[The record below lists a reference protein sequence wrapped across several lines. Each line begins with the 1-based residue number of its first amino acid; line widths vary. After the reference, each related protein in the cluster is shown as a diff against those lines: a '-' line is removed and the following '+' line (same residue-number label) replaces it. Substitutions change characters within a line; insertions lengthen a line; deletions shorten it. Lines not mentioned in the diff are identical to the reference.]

1 MVDVS
6 NYTFDTPVLI
16 KIIDDIGTFIP
27 ELSTYT
33 PLETYAS
40 ISQAIS
46 IMNRTGIAIEF
57 PKQSAERE
65 ISKKIEDLLLDYNN
79 KVKEAEDKG
88 YFVESNIDNALNTI
102 QYINDSTVSE
112 EEKKEEIEKHIF
124 EYDDI
129 ILRIYE
135 DLRGSE
141 LDRIF
146 ETEAYTKD
154 KDIIKEAELKRKAE
168 DRIRTFR
175 KESLK
180 QRSLY
185 DWSSIQFH
193 DYLIKPDDV
202 FYTDTQDIQFLADDR
217 PKE

>member
-6 NYTFDTPVLI
+6 KYNFDTPVLI
-16 KIIDDIGTFIP
+16 RITDDVGTFVP

-40 ISQAIS
+40 ISQVIS

-57 PKQSAERE
+57 PKQSSERE

-79 KVKEAEDKG
+79 KVKAAEDKG
-88 YFVESNIDNALNTI
+88 YFVEGDISNALNTI
-102 QYINDSTVSE
+102 QYINDSKITE
-112 EEKKEEIEKHIF
+112 DEIKEEIEKHIF

-146 ETEAYTKD
+146 ESEDYTQD
-154 KDIIKEAELKRKAE
+154 KDILKEAEKRRKAE
-168 DRIRTFR
+168 DRVHNFK

-185 DWSSIQFH
+185 DWSSIKFH
-193 DYLIKPDDV
+193 NYMIDPQDN
-202 FYTDTQDIQFLADDR
+202 FYTDTENIQFIADR
-217 PKE
+217 PNI

>member
-6 NYTFDTPVLI
+6 KYNFDTPVLI
-16 KIIDDIGTFIP
+16 KITDDVGTFVP

-40 ISQAIS
+40 ISQVIS

-57 PKQSAERE
+57 PKQSSERE

-79 KVKEAEDKG
+79 KVRAAEDKG
-88 YFVESNIDNALNTI
+88 YFVEGDISNALNTI
-102 QYINDSTVSE
+102 QYINDSKITE
-112 EEKKEEIEKHIF
+112 DEIKEEIEKHIF

-146 ETEAYTKD
+146 ESEAYTQD
-154 KDIIKEAELKRKAE
+154 KDILKEAENRRKAE
-168 DRIRTFR
+168 DRVHNFK

-185 DWSSIQFH
+185 DWSSIKFH
-193 DYLIKPDDV
+193 NYMIDPHDN
-202 FYTDTQDIQFLADDR
+202 FYTDTENIQFIADR
-217 PKE
+217 PNI

>member
-6 NYTFDTPVLI
+6 KYNFDTPVLI
-16 KIIDDIGTFIP
+16 RITDDVGTFVP

-40 ISQAIS
+40 ISQVIS

-57 PKQSAERE
+57 PKQSSERE

-79 KVKEAEDKG
+79 KVKAAEDKG
-88 YFVESNIDNALNTI
+88 YFVEGDISNALNTI
-102 QYINDSTVSE
+102 QYINDSKITE
-112 EEKKEEIEKHIF
+112 DEIKEEIEKHIF

-146 ETEAYTKD
+146 ESEAYTQD
-154 KDIIKEAELKRKAE
+154 KDILKEAERRRKAE
-168 DRIRTFR
+168 DRVHNFK

-185 DWSSIQFH
+185 DWSSIKFH
-193 DYLIKPDDV
+193 NYMIDPQDN
-202 FYTDTQDIQFLADDR
+202 FYTDTENIQFIADR
-217 PKE
+217 PNI

>member
-16 KIIDDIGTFIP
+16 KITDDVGTFVP

-33 PLETYAS
+33 PLEAYAS
-40 ISQAIS
+40 ISQVIS
-46 IMNRTGIAIEF
+46 IMNRTGIPIEF

-79 KVKEAEDKG
+79 KVKVAEDKG
-88 YFVESNIDNALNTI
+88 YFVENDVSNALNTI
-102 QYINDSTVSE
+102 QYINDSNVTE
-112 EEKKEEIEKHIF
+112 EEIKEEKEKHIF
-124 EYDDI
+124 EYEDI

-135 DLRGSE
+135 SLRGSE

-146 ETEAYTKD
+146 ESEAYTKD
-154 KDIIKEAELKRKAE
+154 KDILKEAEARRKAE
-168 DRIRTFR
+168 DRIHNFR
-175 KESLK
+175 KQSLK

-193 DYLIKPDDV
+193 NYLISPDDN
-202 FYTDTQDIQFLADDR
+202 FYTDTIDIQFIADR
-217 PKE
+217 PS

>member
-6 NYTFDTPVLI
+6 KYNFDTPVLI
-16 KIIDDIGTFIP
+16 KITDDVGTFVP

-40 ISQAIS
+40 ISQVIS

-57 PKQSAERE
+57 PKQSSERE

-79 KVKEAEDKG
+79 KVKAAEDKG
-88 YFVESNIDNALNTI
+88 YFVEGDISNALNTI
-102 QYINDSTVSE
+102 QYINDSKITE
-112 EEKKEEIEKHIF
+112 DEIKEEIEKHIF

-146 ETEAYTKD
+146 ESEAYTQD
-154 KDIIKEAELKRKAE
+154 KDILKEAENRRKAE
-168 DRIRTFR
+168 DRIHNFK

-185 DWSSIQFH
+185 DWSSIKFH
-193 DYLIKPDDV
+193 NYMIDPQDN
-202 FYTDTQDIQFLADDR
+202 FYTDTENVQFIADR
-217 PKE
+217 PNI

>member
-6 NYTFDTPVLI
+6 KYNFDTPVLI
-16 KIIDDIGTFIP
+16 KITDDVGTFVP

-40 ISQAIS
+40 ISQVIS

-57 PKQSAERE
+57 PKQSSERE

-79 KVKEAEDKG
+79 KVKAAEDKG
-88 YFVESNIDNALNTI
+88 YFVEGDISNALNTI
-102 QYINDSTVSE
+102 QYINDSKITE
-112 EEKKEEIEKHIF
+112 DEIKEEIEKHIF

-146 ETEAYTKD
+146 ESEAYTQD
-154 KDIIKEAELKRKAE
+154 KDILKEAENRRKAE
-168 DRIRTFR
+168 DRVHNFK

-185 DWSSIQFH
+185 DWSSIKFH
-193 DYLIKPDDV
+193 NYMIDPQDN
-202 FYTDTQDIQFLADDR
+202 FYTDTENIQFIADR
-217 PKE
+217 RNI

>member
-6 NYTFDTPVLI
+6 KYNFDTPVLI
-16 KIIDDIGTFIP
+16 RITDDVGTFVP

-33 PLETYAS
+33 PLEAYAS
-40 ISQAIS
+40 ISQVIS

-57 PKQSAERE
+57 PKQSSERE

-79 KVKEAEDKG
+79 KVRAAEDKG
-88 YFVESNIDNALNTI
+88 YFVEGDISNALNTI
-102 QYINDSTVSE
+102 QYINDSKITE
-112 EEKKEEIEKHIF
+112 DEIKEEIEKHIF

-146 ETEAYTKD
+146 ESEEYTQD
-154 KDIIKEAELKRKAE
+154 KDILKEAEKQRKAE
-168 DRIRTFR
+168 DRVHNFK

-185 DWSSIQFH
+185 DWSSIKFH
-193 DYLIKPDDV
+193 NYMIDPQDN
-202 FYTDTQDIQFLADDR
+202 FYTDTENIQFIADR
-217 PKE
+217 PNI

>member
-6 NYTFDTPVLI
+6 KYNFDTPVLI
-16 KIIDDIGTFIP
+16 RITDDVGTFVP

-40 ISQAIS
+40 ISQVIS

-57 PKQSAERE
+57 PKQSSERE

-79 KVKEAEDKG
+79 KVKAAEDKG
-88 YFVESNIDNALNTI
+88 YFVEGDISNALNTI
-102 QYINDSTVSE
+102 QYINDSKVTE
-112 EEKKEEIEKHIF
+112 DEIKEEIEKHIF

-146 ETEAYTKD
+146 ESEAYTQD
-154 KDIIKEAELKRKAE
+154 KDILKEAEKRRKAE
-168 DRIRTFR
+168 DRVHNFK

-185 DWSSIQFH
+185 DWSSIKFH
-193 DYLIKPDDV
+193 NYMIDPQDN
-202 FYTDTQDIQFLADDR
+202 FYTDTENIQFIADR
-217 PKE
+217 PS

>member
-6 NYTFDTPVLI
+6 KYNFDTPVLI
-16 KIIDDIGTFIP
+16 KITDDVGTFVP

-40 ISQAIS
+40 ISQVIS

-57 PKQSAERE
+57 PKQSSERE

-79 KVKEAEDKG
+79 KVKAAEDKG
-88 YFVESNIDNALNTI
+88 YFVEGDISNALNTI
-102 QYINDSTVSE
+102 QYINDSKITE
-112 EEKKEEIEKHIF
+112 DEIKEEIEKHIF

-146 ETEAYTKD
+146 ESEAYTQD
-154 KDIIKEAELKRKAE
+154 KDILKESENRRKAE
-168 DRIRTFR
+168 DRVHNFK

-180 QRSLY
+180 QRNLY
-185 DWSSIQFH
+185 DWSSIKFH
-193 DYLIKPDDV
+193 NYMIDPHDN
-202 FYTDTQDIQFLADDR
+202 FYTDTENIQFIADR
-217 PKE
+217 PNI

>member
-6 NYTFDTPVLI
+6 KYNFDTPVLI
-16 KIIDDIGTFIP
+16 RITDDVGTFVP

-40 ISQAIS
+40 ISQVIS

-57 PKQSAERE
+57 PKQSSERE

-79 KVKEAEDKG
+79 KVKAAEDKG
-88 YFVESNIDNALNTI
+88 YFVEGDISNALNTI
-102 QYINDSTVSE
+102 QYINDSKITE
-112 EEKKEEIEKHIF
+112 DEIKEEIEKHIF

-146 ETEAYTKD
+146 ESEAYTQD
-154 KDIIKEAELKRKAE
+154 KDILKEAENRRKAE
-168 DRIRTFR
+168 DRVHNFK

-185 DWSSIQFH
+185 DWSSIKFH
-193 DYLIKPDDV
+193 NYMIDPQDN
-202 FYTDTQDIQFLADDR
+202 FYTDTENIQFIADR
-217 PKE
+217 PNI

>member
-6 NYTFDTPVLI
+6 KYNFDTPVLI
-16 KIIDDIGTFIP
+16 KITDDVGTFVP

-40 ISQAIS
+40 ISQVIS

-57 PKQSAERE
+57 PKQSSERE

-79 KVKEAEDKG
+79 KVKAAEDKG
-88 YFVESNIDNALNTI
+88 YFVEGDISNALNTI
-102 QYINDSTVSE
+102 QYINDSKITE
-112 EEKKEEIEKHIF
+112 DEIKEEIEKHIF

-146 ETEAYTKD
+146 ESEAYTQD
-154 KDIIKEAELKRKAE
+154 KDILKEAEKRRKAE
-168 DRIRTFR
+168 DRVHNFK

-185 DWSSIQFH
+185 DWSSIKFH
-193 DYLIKPDDV
+193 NYMIDPQDN
-202 FYTDTQDIQFLADDR
+202 FYTDTENIQFIADR
-217 PKE
+217 PNI

>member
-6 NYTFDTPVLI
+6 KYNFDTPVLI
-16 KIIDDIGTFIP
+16 RITDDVGTFVP

-40 ISQAIS
+40 ISQVIS

-57 PKQSAERE
+57 PKQSSERE

-79 KVKEAEDKG
+79 KVKAAEDKG
-88 YFVESNIDNALNTI
+88 YFVEGDISNALNTI
-102 QYINDSTVSE
+102 QYINDSKVTE
-112 EEKKEEIEKHIF
+112 DEIKEEIEKHIF

-146 ETEAYTKD
+146 ESEAYTQD
-154 KDIIKEAELKRKAE
+154 KDILKEAEKRRKAE
-168 DRIRTFR
+168 DRVHNFK

-185 DWSSIQFH
+185 DWSSIKFH
-193 DYLIKPDDV
+193 NYMIDPQDN
-202 FYTDTQDIQFLADDR
+202 FYTDTENIQFITDR
-217 PKE
+217 PNV

>member
-6 NYTFDTPVLI
+6 KYNFDTPVLI
-16 KIIDDIGTFIP
+16 KITDDVGTFVP

-40 ISQAIS
+40 ISQVIS

-57 PKQSAERE
+57 PKQSSERE

-79 KVKEAEDKG
+79 KVKAAEDKG
-88 YFVESNIDNALNTI
+88 YFVEGDINNALNTI
-102 QYINDSTVSE
+102 QYINDSKITE
-112 EEKKEEIEKHIF
+112 DEIKEEIEKHIF

-146 ETEAYTKD
+146 ESEAYTQD
-154 KDIIKEAELKRKAE
+154 KDILKEAENRRKAE
-168 DRIRTFR
+168 DRVHNFK

-185 DWSSIQFH
+185 DWSSIKFH
-193 DYLIKPDDV
+193 NYMIDPHDN
-202 FYTDTQDIQFLADDR
+202 FYTDTENIQFIADR
-217 PKE
+217 PNI

>member
-6 NYTFDTPVLI
+6 KYNFDTPVLI
-16 KIIDDIGTFIP
+16 KITDDVGTFVP

-40 ISQAIS
+40 ISQVIS

-57 PKQSAERE
+57 PKQSSERE

-79 KVKEAEDKG
+79 KVKAAEDKG
-88 YFVESNIDNALNTI
+88 YFVEGDISNALNTI
-102 QYINDSTVSE
+102 QYINDSKVTE
-112 EEKKEEIEKHIF
+112 DEIKEEIEKHIF

-146 ETEAYTKD
+146 ESEAYTQD
-154 KDIIKEAELKRKAE
+154 KDILKEAEKRRKAE
-168 DRIRTFR
+168 DRVHNFK

-185 DWSSIQFH
+185 DWSSIKFH
-193 DYLIKPDDV
+193 NYMIDPQDN
-202 FYTDTQDIQFLADDR
+202 FYTDTENIQFIADR
-217 PKE
+217 PNI

>member
-6 NYTFDTPVLI
+6 KYNFDTPVLI
-16 KIIDDIGTFIP
+16 KITDDVGTFVP

-40 ISQAIS
+40 ISQVIS

-57 PKQSAERE
+57 PKQSSERE

-79 KVKEAEDKG
+79 KVKAAEDKG
-88 YFVESNIDNALNTI
+88 YFVEGDISNALNTI
-102 QYINDSTVSE
+102 QYINDSKITE
-112 EEKKEEIEKHIF
+112 DEIKEEIEKHIF

-146 ETEAYTKD
+146 ESEAYTQD
-154 KDIIKEAELKRKAE
+154 KDILKEAENRRKAE
-168 DRIRTFR
+168 DRVHNFK

-180 QRSLY
+180 QRNLY
-185 DWSSIQFH
+185 DWSSIKFH
-193 DYLIKPDDV
+193 NYMIDPHDN
-202 FYTDTQDIQFLADDR
+202 FYTDTENIQFIADR
-217 PKE
+217 PNI

>member
-16 KIIDDIGTFIP
+16 KITEDVGTFVP

-33 PLETYAS
+33 PLEAYAS
-40 ISQAIS
+40 ISQVIS
-46 IMNRTGIAIEF
+46 IMNRTGIPIEF
-57 PKQSAERE
+57 PRQSEERE

-79 KVKEAEDKG
+79 KVKVAEDKG
-88 YFVESNIDNALNTI
+88 YFVENDVSNALNTI
-102 QYINDSTVSE
+102 QYINDSNVTE
-112 EEKKEEIEKHIF
+112 EEIKEEKEKHIF
-124 EYDDI
+124 EYEDI

-135 DLRGSE
+135 SLRGSE

-146 ETEAYTKD
+146 ESEAYTQD
-154 KDIIKEAELKRKAE
+154 KDILKEAEARRKAE
-168 DRIRTFR
+168 DRIHNFR
-175 KESLK
+175 KQSLK

-193 DYLIKPDDV
+193 NYLISPDDN
-202 FYTDTQDIQFLADDR
+202 FYTDTLDIQFIADR
-217 PKE
+217 PS

>member
-6 NYTFDTPVLI
+6 KYNFDTPVLI
-16 KIIDDIGTFIP
+16 KITDDVGTFVP

-40 ISQAIS
+40 ISQVIS

-57 PKQSAERE
+57 PKQSSERE

-79 KVKEAEDKG
+79 KVRAAEDKG
-88 YFVESNIDNALNTI
+88 YFVEGDINNALNTI
-102 QYINDSTVSE
+102 QYINDSKITE
-112 EEKKEEIEKHIF
+112 DEIKEEIEKHIF

-146 ETEAYTKD
+146 ESEAYTQD
-154 KDIIKEAELKRKAE
+154 KDILKEAENRRKAE
-168 DRIRTFR
+168 DRVHNFK

-180 QRSLY
+180 QRNLY
-185 DWSSIQFH
+185 DWSSIKFH
-193 DYLIKPDDV
+193 NYMIDPHDN
-202 FYTDTQDIQFLADDR
+202 FYTDTENIQFIADR
-217 PKE
+217 PNI

>member
-6 NYTFDTPVLI
+6 KYNFDTPVLI
-16 KIIDDIGTFIP
+16 KITDDVGTFVP

-40 ISQAIS
+40 ISQVIS

-57 PKQSAERE
+57 PKQSSERE

-79 KVKEAEDKG
+79 KVRAAEDKG
-88 YFVESNIDNALNTI
+88 YFVESDINNALNTI
-102 QYINDSTVSE
+102 QYINDSKITE
-112 EEKKEEIEKHIF
+112 DEIKEEIEKHIF

-146 ETEAYTKD
+146 ESEAYTQD
-154 KDIIKEAELKRKAE
+154 KDILKEAEKRRKAE
-168 DRIRTFR
+168 DRVHNFK

-180 QRSLY
+180 QRNLY
-185 DWSSIQFH
+185 DWSSIKFH
-193 DYLIKPDDV
+193 NYMIDPHDN
-202 FYTDTQDIQFLADDR
+202 FYTDTENIQFIADR
-217 PKE
+217 PNI

>member
-6 NYTFDTPVLI
+6 KYNFDTPVLI
-16 KIIDDIGTFIP
+16 RITDDVGTFVP

-40 ISQAIS
+40 ISQVIS

-57 PKQSAERE
+57 PKQSSERE

-79 KVKEAEDKG
+79 KVKAAEDKG
-88 YFVESNIDNALNTI
+88 YFVEGDISNALNTI
-102 QYINDSTVSE
+102 QYINDSKITE
-112 EEKKEEIEKHIF
+112 DEIKEEIEKHIF

-146 ETEAYTKD
+146 ESEAYTQD
-154 KDIIKEAELKRKAE
+154 KDILKEAENRRKAE
-168 DRIRTFR
+168 DRVHNFK

-185 DWSSIQFH
+185 DWSSIKFH
-193 DYLIKPDDV
+193 NYMIDPQDN
-202 FYTDTQDIQFLADDR
+202 FYTDTENVQFIADR
-217 PKE
+217 PNI

>member
-16 KIIDDIGTFIP
+16 KITDDVGTFVP

-33 PLETYAS
+33 PLEAYAS
-40 ISQAIS
+40 ISQVIS
-46 IMNRTGIAIEF
+46 IMNRTGIPIEF
-57 PKQSAERE
+57 PRQSAERE

-79 KVKEAEDKG
+79 KAKVAEDKG
-88 YFVESNIDNALNTI
+88 YFVENDVSNALNTI
-102 QYINDSTVSE
+102 QYINDSTVTDDE
-112 EEKKEEIEKHIF
+112 VKEEKEKHIF
-124 EYDDI
+124 EYEDI

-135 DLRGSE
+135 SLRGSE

-146 ETEAYTKD
+146 ESEAYTQD
-154 KDIIKEAELKRKAE
+154 KDILKEAEARRKAE
-168 DRIRTFR
+168 DRIHNFR
-175 KESLK
+175 KQSLK

-193 DYLIKPDDV
+193 NYLISPDDN
-202 FYTDTQDIQFLADDR
+202 FYTDTLDIQFIADR
-217 PKE
+217 PN

>member
-6 NYTFDTPVLI
+6 KYNFDTPVLI
-16 KIIDDIGTFIP
+16 RITDDVGTFVP

-40 ISQAIS
+40 ISQVIS

-57 PKQSAERE
+57 PKQSSERE

-79 KVKEAEDKG
+79 KVKAAEDKG
-88 YFVESNIDNALNTI
+88 YFVEGDISNALNTI
-102 QYINDSTVSE
+102 QYINDSKITE
-112 EEKKEEIEKHIF
+112 DEIKEEIEKHIF

-135 DLRGSE
+135 DLSGSE

-146 ETEAYTKD
+146 ESEAYTQD
-154 KDIIKEAELKRKAE
+154 KDILKESENRRKAE
-168 DRIRTFR
+168 DRVHNFK

-185 DWSSIQFH
+185 DWSSIKFH
-193 DYLIKPDDV
+193 NYMIDPQDN
-202 FYTDTQDIQFLADDR
+202 FYTDTENIQFIADR
-217 PKE
+217 PNI

>member
-6 NYTFDTPVLI
+6 KYNFDTPVLI
-16 KIIDDIGTFIP
+16 KITDDVGTFVP

-40 ISQAIS
+40 ISQVIS

-57 PKQSAERE
+57 PKQSSERE

-79 KVKEAEDKG
+79 KVKAAEDKG
-88 YFVESNIDNALNTI
+88 YFVEGDISNALNTI
-102 QYINDSTVSE
+102 QYINDSKITE
-112 EEKKEEIEKHIF
+112 DEIKEEIEKHIF

-146 ETEAYTKD
+146 ESEAYTQD
-154 KDIIKEAELKRKAE
+154 KDILKQAEKRRKAE
-168 DRIRTFR
+168 DRVHNFK

-180 QRSLY
+180 QRNLY
-185 DWSSIQFH
+185 DWSSIKFH
-193 DYLIKPDDV
+193 NYMIDPHDN
-202 FYTDTQDIQFLADDR
+202 FYTDTENIQFIADR
-217 PKE
+217 PNI

>member
-6 NYTFDTPVLI
+6 KYNFDTPVLI
-16 KIIDDIGTFIP
+16 KITDDVGTFVP

-40 ISQAIS
+40 ISQVIS

-57 PKQSAERE
+57 PKQSSERE

-79 KVKEAEDKG
+79 KVRAAEDKG
-88 YFVESNIDNALNTI
+88 YFVEGDISNALNTI
-102 QYINDSTVSE
+102 QYINDSKITE
-112 EEKKEEIEKHIF
+112 DEIKEEIEKHIF

-146 ETEAYTKD
+146 ESEAYTQD
-154 KDIIKEAELKRKAE
+154 KDILKEAENRRKAE
-168 DRIRTFR
+168 DRVHNFK

-185 DWSSIQFH
+185 DWSSIKFH
-193 DYLIKPDDV
+193 NYMIDPQDN
-202 FYTDTQDIQFLADDR
+202 FYTDTENVQFIADR
-217 PKE
+217 PNI

>member
-16 KIIDDIGTFIP
+16 KITDDVGTFVP

-33 PLETYAS
+33 PLEAYAS
-40 ISQAIS
+40 ISQVIS
-46 IMNRTGIAIEF
+46 IMNRTGIPIEF

-79 KVKEAEDKG
+79 KVKVAEDKG
-88 YFVESNIDNALNTI
+88 YFVENDVSNALNTI
-102 QYINDSTVSE
+102 QYINDSNVTE
-112 EEKKEEIEKHIF
+112 EEIKEEKEKHIF
-124 EYDDI
+124 EYEDI

-135 DLRGSE
+135 SLRGSE

-146 ETEAYTKD
+146 ESEAYTQD
-154 KDIIKEAELKRKAE
+154 KDILKEAEARRKAE
-168 DRIRTFR
+168 DRIHNFR
-175 KESLK
+175 KQSLK

-193 DYLIKPDDV
+193 NYLISPDDN
-202 FYTDTQDIQFLADDR
+202 FYTDTLDIQFIADR
-217 PKE
+217 PN

>member
-6 NYTFDTPVLI
+6 KYNFDTPVLI
-16 KIIDDIGTFIP
+16 RITDDVGTFVP

-40 ISQAIS
+40 ISQVIS

-57 PKQSAERE
+57 PKQSSERE

-79 KVKEAEDKG
+79 KVKAAEDKG
-88 YFVESNIDNALNTI
+88 YFVEGDISNALNTI
-102 QYINDSTVSE
+102 QYINDSKVTE
-112 EEKKEEIEKHIF
+112 DEIKEEIEKHIF

-146 ETEAYTKD
+146 ESEAYTQD
-154 KDIIKEAELKRKAE
+154 KDILKEAEKRRKAE
-168 DRIRTFR
+168 DRVHNFK

-185 DWSSIQFH
+185 DWSSIKFH
-193 DYLIKPDDV
+193 NYMIDPRDN
-202 FYTDTQDIQFLADDR
+202 FYTDTENIQFIADR
-217 PKE
+217 PNI

>member
-6 NYTFDTPVLI
+6 KYNFDTPVLI
-16 KIIDDIGTFIP
+16 KITDDVGTFVP

-40 ISQAIS
+40 ISQVIS

-57 PKQSAERE
+57 PKQSSERE

-79 KVKEAEDKG
+79 KVRAAEDKG
-88 YFVESNIDNALNTI
+88 YFVEGDINNALNTI
-102 QYINDSTVSE
+102 QYINDSKITE
-112 EEKKEEIEKHIF
+112 DEIKEEIEKHIF

-146 ETEAYTKD
+146 ESEAYTQD
-154 KDIIKEAELKRKAE
+154 KDILKEAEKRRKAE
-168 DRIRTFR
+168 DRIHNFK

-180 QRSLY
+180 QRNLY
-185 DWSSIQFH
+185 DWSSIKFH
-193 DYLIKPDDV
+193 NYMIDPHDN
-202 FYTDTQDIQFLADDR
+202 FYTDTENIQFIADR
-217 PKE
+217 PNI

>member
-6 NYTFDTPVLI
+6 KYNFDTPVLI
-16 KIIDDIGTFIP
+16 KITDDVGTFVP

-40 ISQAIS
+40 ISQVIS

-57 PKQSAERE
+57 PKQSSERE

-79 KVKEAEDKG
+79 KVKVAEDKG
-88 YFVESNIDNALNTI
+88 YFVEGDISNALNTI
-102 QYINDSTVSE
+102 QYINDSKITE
-112 EEKKEEIEKHIF
+112 DEIKEEIEKHIF

-146 ETEAYTKD
+146 ESEAYTQD
-154 KDIIKEAELKRKAE
+154 KDILKEAENRRKAE
-168 DRIRTFR
+168 DRVHNFK

-185 DWSSIQFH
+185 DWSSIKFH
-193 DYLIKPDDV
+193 NYMIDPQDN
-202 FYTDTQDIQFLADDR
+202 FYTDTENIQFIADR
-217 PKE
+217 PNI

>member
-6 NYTFDTPVLI
+6 KYNFDTPVLI
-16 KIIDDIGTFIP
+16 KITDDVGTFVP

-40 ISQAIS
+40 ISQVIS

-57 PKQSAERE
+57 PKQSSERE

-79 KVKEAEDKG
+79 KVRAAEDKG
-88 YFVESNIDNALNTI
+88 YFVEGDISNALNTI
-102 QYINDSTVSE
+102 QYINDSKITE
-112 EEKKEEIEKHIF
+112 DEIKEEIEKHIF

-146 ETEAYTKD
+146 ESEAYTQD
-154 KDIIKEAELKRKAE
+154 KDILKEAEKRRKAE
-168 DRIRTFR
+168 DRVHNFK

-185 DWSSIQFH
+185 DWSSIKFH
-193 DYLIKPDDV
+193 NYMIDPQDN
-202 FYTDTQDIQFLADDR
+202 FYTDTENIQFIADR
-217 PKE
+217 PNI

>member
-6 NYTFDTPVLI
+6 KYNFDTPVLI
-16 KIIDDIGTFIP
+16 KITDDVGTFVP

-40 ISQAIS
+40 ISQVIS

-57 PKQSAERE
+57 PKQSSERE

-79 KVKEAEDKG
+79 KVRAAEDKG
-88 YFVESNIDNALNTI
+88 YFVEGDINNALNTI
-102 QYINDSTVSE
+102 QYINDSKITE
-112 EEKKEEIEKHIF
+112 DEIKEEIEKHIF

-146 ETEAYTKD
+146 ESEAYTQD
-154 KDIIKEAELKRKAE
+154 KDILKEAEKRRKAE
-168 DRIRTFR
+168 DRVHNFK

-180 QRSLY
+180 QRNLY
-185 DWSSIQFH
+185 DWSSIKFH
-193 DYLIKPDDV
+193 NYMIDPHDN
-202 FYTDTQDIQFLADDR
+202 FYTDTENIQFIADR
-217 PKE
+217 PNI

>member
-6 NYTFDTPVLI
+6 KYNFDTPVLI
-16 KIIDDIGTFIP
+16 KITDDVGTFVP

-40 ISQAIS
+40 ISQVIS

-57 PKQSAERE
+57 PKQSSERE

-79 KVKEAEDKG
+79 KVKAAEDKG
-88 YFVESNIDNALNTI
+88 YFVEGDISNALNTI
-102 QYINDSTVSE
+102 QYINDSKITE
-112 EEKKEEIEKHIF
+112 DEIKEEIEKHIF

-146 ETEAYTKD
+146 ESEAYTQD
-154 KDIIKEAELKRKAE
+154 KDILKEAENRRKAE
-168 DRIRTFR
+168 DRVHNFK

-185 DWSSIQFH
+185 DWSSIKFH
-193 DYLIKPDDV
+193 NYMIDPQDN
-202 FYTDTQDIQFLADDR
+202 FYTDTENVQFIADR
-217 PKE
+217 PNI

>member
-6 NYTFDTPVLI
+6 KYNFDTPVLI
-16 KIIDDIGTFIP
+16 KITDDVGTFVP

-40 ISQAIS
+40 ISQVIS

-57 PKQSAERE
+57 PKQSSERE

-88 YFVESNIDNALNTI
+88 YFVEGDISNALNTI
-102 QYINDSTVSE
+102 QYINDSKITE
-112 EEKKEEIEKHIF
+112 DEIKEEIEKHIF

-146 ETEAYTKD
+146 ESEAYTQD
-154 KDIIKEAELKRKAE
+154 KDILKEAENRRKAE
-168 DRIRTFR
+168 DRVHNFK

-185 DWSSIQFH
+185 DWSSIKFH
-193 DYLIKPDDV
+193 NYMIDPQDN
-202 FYTDTQDIQFLADDR
+202 FYTDTENVQFIADR
-217 PKE
+217 PNI

>member
-6 NYTFDTPVLI
+6 KYNFDTPVLI
-16 KIIDDIGTFIP
+16 RITDDVGTFVP

-40 ISQAIS
+40 ISQVIS

-57 PKQSAERE
+57 PKQSSERE

-79 KVKEAEDKG
+79 KVRAAEDKG
-88 YFVESNIDNALNTI
+88 YFVEGDISNALNTI
-102 QYINDSTVSE
+102 QYINDSKITE
-112 EEKKEEIEKHIF
+112 DEIKEEIEKHIF

-146 ETEAYTKD
+146 ESEAYTQD
-154 KDIIKEAELKRKAE
+154 KDILKEAEKRRKAE
-168 DRIRTFR
+168 DRVHNFK

-185 DWSSIQFH
+185 DWSSIKFH
-193 DYLIKPDDV
+193 NYMIDPQDN
-202 FYTDTQDIQFLADDR
+202 FYTDTENIQFIADR
-217 PKE
+217 PNI

>member
-6 NYTFDTPVLI
+6 KYNFDTPVLI
-16 KIIDDIGTFIP
+16 KITDDVGTFVP

-40 ISQAIS
+40 ISQVIS

-57 PKQSAERE
+57 PKQSSERE

-79 KVKEAEDKG
+79 KVRAAEDKG
-88 YFVESNIDNALNTI
+88 YFVEGDINNALNTI
-102 QYINDSTVSE
+102 QYINDSKITE
-112 EEKKEEIEKHIF
+112 DEIKEEIEKHIF

-146 ETEAYTKD
+146 ESEAYTQD
-154 KDIIKEAELKRKAE
+154 KDILKEAENRRKAE
-168 DRIRTFR
+168 DRIHNFK

-180 QRSLY
+180 QRNLY
-185 DWSSIQFH
+185 DWSSIKFH
-193 DYLIKPDDV
+193 NYMIDPHDN
-202 FYTDTQDIQFLADDR
+202 FYTDTENVQFIADR
-217 PKE
+217 PNI

>member
-6 NYTFDTPVLI
+6 KYNFDTPVLI
-16 KIIDDIGTFIP
+16 KITDDVGTFVP

-40 ISQAIS
+40 ISQVIS

-57 PKQSAERE
+57 PKQSSERE

-79 KVKEAEDKG
+79 KVRAAEDKG
-88 YFVESNIDNALNTI
+88 YFVEGDISNALNTI
-102 QYINDSTVSE
+102 QYINDSKITE
-112 EEKKEEIEKHIF
+112 DEIKEEIEKHIF

-146 ETEAYTKD
+146 ESEDYTQD
-154 KDIIKEAELKRKAE
+154 KDILKEAEKRRKAE
-168 DRIRTFR
+168 DRVHNFK

-185 DWSSIQFH
+185 DWSSIKFQCARAF
-193 DYLIKPDDV
+193 
-202 FYTDTQDIQFLADDR
+202 F
-217 PKE
+217 

>member
-6 NYTFDTPVLI
+6 KYNFDTPVLI
-16 KIIDDIGTFIP
+16 KITDDVGTFVP

-40 ISQAIS
+40 ISQVIS

-57 PKQSAERE
+57 PKQSSERE

-79 KVKEAEDKG
+79 KVKAAEDKG
-88 YFVESNIDNALNTI
+88 YFVEGDISNALNTI
-102 QYINDSTVSE
+102 QYINDSKITE
-112 EEKKEEIEKHIF
+112 DEIKEEIEKHIF

-129 ILRIYE
+129 IVRIYE

-146 ETEAYTKD
+146 ESEAYTQD
-154 KDIIKEAELKRKAE
+154 KDILKEAENRRKAE
-168 DRIRTFR
+168 DRVHNFK

-185 DWSSIQFH
+185 DWSSIKFH
-193 DYLIKPDDV
+193 NYMIDPQDN
-202 FYTDTQDIQFLADDR
+202 FYTDTENVQFIADR
-217 PKE
+217 PNI

>member
-6 NYTFDTPVLI
+6 KYNFDTPVLI
-16 KIIDDIGTFIP
+16 KITDDVGTFVP

-40 ISQAIS
+40 ISQVIS

-57 PKQSAERE
+57 PKQSSERE

-79 KVKEAEDKG
+79 KVKAAEDKG
-88 YFVESNIDNALNTI
+88 YFVEGDISNALNTI
-102 QYINDSTVSE
+102 QYINDSKITE
-112 EEKKEEIEKHIF
+112 DEIKEEIEKHIF

-146 ETEAYTKD
+146 ESEAYTQD
-154 KDIIKEAELKRKAE
+154 KDILKEAENRRKAE
-168 DRIRTFR
+168 DRVHNFK

-185 DWSSIQFH
+185 DWSSIKFH
-193 DYLIKPDDV
+193 NYMIDPQDN
-202 FYTDTQDIQFLADDR
+202 FYTDTENIQFIADR
-217 PKE
+217 PNI

>member
-6 NYTFDTPVLI
+6 KYNFDTPVLI
-16 KIIDDIGTFIP
+16 KITDDVGTFVP

-40 ISQAIS
+40 ISQVIS

-57 PKQSAERE
+57 PKQSSERE

-79 KVKEAEDKG
+79 KVKVAEDKG
-88 YFVESNIDNALNTI
+88 YFVEGDISNALNTI
-102 QYINDSTVSE
+102 QYINDSKITE
-112 EEKKEEIEKHIF
+112 DEIKEEIEKHIF

-135 DLRGSE
+135 DLCGSE

-146 ETEAYTKD
+146 ESEAYTQD
-154 KDIIKEAELKRKAE
+154 KDILKEAENRRKAE
-168 DRIRTFR
+168 DRVHNFK

-185 DWSSIQFH
+185 DWSSIKFH
-193 DYLIKPDDV
+193 NYMIDPQDN
-202 FYTDTQDIQFLADDR
+202 FYTDTENIQFIADR
-217 PKE
+217 PNI